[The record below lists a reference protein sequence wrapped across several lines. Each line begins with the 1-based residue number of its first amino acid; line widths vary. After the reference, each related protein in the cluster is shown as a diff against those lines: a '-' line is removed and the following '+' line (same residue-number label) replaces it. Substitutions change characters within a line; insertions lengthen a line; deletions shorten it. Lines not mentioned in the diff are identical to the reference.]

1 MKAPEEKQA
10 RALWQE
16 IPCMFLRKF
25 PLPLH
30 MEHEVPPIHILY
42 DKEQS
47 EITEHN

>member
-1 MKAPEEKQA
+1 MKAPEEK
-10 RALWQE
+10 QE

-30 MEHEVPPIHILY
+30 MEHEVSPIHILY